1 MIVVSNTTPI
11 VKLAA
16 IGRLDLLEQL
26 YGTILIPPAV
36 YHEIV
41 VVGAGL
47 PGAVEVQTLPW
58 FQQRSVTSSPF
69 LMQLQLELD
78 PGEAEAIALGDEIK
92 ADLIL
97 LDERRARQSARQLG
111 LRHVGVLGMLI
122 EAKQVGL
129 IPAVKPLL
137 DDLISIAGFW
147 VGATLYAQV
156 LRTAGE

>member
-1 MIVVSNTTPI
+1 VIVVSNTTPV

-16 IGRLDLLEQL
+16 IGHLDLLRQL

-47 PGAVEVQTLPW
+47 PGAVEVQTLLW
-58 FQQRSVTSSPF
+58 FQRRPVTPSP
-69 LMQLQLELD
+69 LLTELRLDLD
-78 PGEAEAIALGDEIK
+78 PGEAEAIALADEIK
-92 ADLIL
+92 AGLIL
-97 LDERRARQSARQLG
+97 LDERRARRLARQRG
-111 LRHVGVLGMLI
+111 LLHVGVLGMLI
-122 EAKQVGL
+122 EAKHAGL

-137 DDLISIAGFW
+137 DDLIAIAGFW
-147 VGATLYAQV
+147 IGAPLYDQI

>member
-16 IGRLDLLEQL
+16 IGRLDLLQQL
-26 YGTILIPPAV
+26 YGAIVIPPAV

-58 FQQRSVTSSPF
+58 FQQRPVTPSP
-69 LMQLQLELD
+69 LLTQLQLELD
-78 PGEAEAIALGDEIK
+78 PGEAEAVALADEIK

-97 LDERRARQSARQLG
+97 LDERRARRLARQRG
-111 LRHVGVLGMLI
+111 LLHVGVLGMLI
-122 EAKQVGL
+122 EAKQAGL
-129 IPAVKPLL
+129 IGAVKPLL
-137 DDLISIAGFW
+137 DDLIAIAGFW
-147 VGATLYAQV
+147 VGTPLYDQI